1 MTIQEKK
8 QWVKEFVGSK
18 SFVRGLSIK
27 GDVATVVVKNEDG
40 TEREIKVSLPNPNI
54 GKYKE

>member
-1 MTIQEKK
+1 MTIQDKK
-8 QWVKEFVGSK
+8 QWVKDYVGK
-18 SFVRGLSIK
+18 SFVRGVSIK

>member
-8 QWVKEFVGSK
+8 QWVKEYVGK

-27 GDVATVVVKNEDG
+27 GYVATVVVKNEDG